1 MATLNAEDISA
12 RHCRRFP
19 SGRRAGQLQG
29 EMHRQEAAEAVEKE
43 VAHVVKRRK
52 EPDQSGR
59 QRNYLTLPP
68 ILMLP
73 RGVFLARSFH
83 AYNHCSGDELAY
95 ETCIHLGAEYSER
108 EVAKVECP
116 SFESVGDD
124 LP

>member
-19 SGRRAGQLQG
+19 SGRQARQLQG

-43 VAHVVKRRK
+43 VAHVVKRRQ

-73 RGVFLARSFH
+73 HGVFLARSCH
-83 AYNHCSGDELAY
+83 VYNHCSVDELAHK
-95 ETCIHLGAEYSER
+95 TCIRLGAKYSER
-108 EVAKVECP
+108 EGAKVKCP
-116 SFESVGDD
+116 SFESVNED